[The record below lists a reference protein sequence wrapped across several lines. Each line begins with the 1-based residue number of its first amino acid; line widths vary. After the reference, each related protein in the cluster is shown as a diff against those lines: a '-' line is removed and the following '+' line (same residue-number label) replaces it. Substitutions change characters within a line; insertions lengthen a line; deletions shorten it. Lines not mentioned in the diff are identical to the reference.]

1 MRSLNFSP
9 NPALDP
15 PLFLVYFHTAM
26 KTESTPF
33 DTASYPVMNCSE
45 MSPYFKALE
54 FFPGC
59 YGEPSTLL
67 EKGAS
72 RAPFAAP
79 KGAISEGTP
88 PGKRAPQVAMALAR
102 RVGEVLRRLPSTEE
116 LEPLFSRLRGVDLIL
131 ATLAYG
137 LKVRVSEL
145 KAVRVRDI
153 NFAARCILIAGT
165 PYALPTVLL
174 DDLRDYI
181 HERLCG
187 SEASVTVSRREQRLF
202 SEDDFALFFER
213 VSVYQ
218 RELSAGEERGGIL
231 TERCINRV
239 FRLLGRFHAKRAL
252 KRGAKLASPLDLFDK
267 GPRIVRRGRRG
278 VIDAYYV
285 WRTAYL
291 PAL

>member
-1 MRSLNFSP
+1 
-9 NPALDP
+9 
-15 PLFLVYFHTAM
+15 
-26 KTESTPF
+26 
-33 DTASYPVMNCSE
+33 MNCSE

-59 YGEPSTLL
+59 YEKPSKIIETSGLQ
-67 EKGAS
+67 
-72 RAPFAAP
+72 APFDAP
-79 KGAISEGTP
+79 EGKSSEDRSSGNKT
-88 PGKRAPQVAMALAR
+88 PQVAIALAR

-116 LEPLFSRLRGVDLIL
+116 LEPLFSKLRGVDLIL

-153 NFAARCILIAGT
+153 NFAARCVLIAGT

-202 SEDDFALFFER
+202 SDDDFASFFER

-218 RELSAGEERGGIL
+218 SEISAGEERGGIL